1 MLLPAELADAAPV
14 LPDEPPRLIP
24 PPPPPLPPPKPPE
37 PLVPPKPPPPL
48 EPPKLALLDIP
59 PIPPIPPPPLIPPK
73 PELPPLELKL
83 ARPSDPL
90 PVVGDSVLG
99 PPPPLSRL
107 LSTWTISSGGAI
119 TIRQL
124 VRSSGMTL

>member
-14 LPDEPPRLIP
+14 LPDELPRLNI

-48 EPPKLALLDIP
+48 EPPKLALLD
-59 PIPPIPPPPLIPPK
+59 IPPIPPPPLIPPK

-107 LSTWTISSGGAI
+107 LSTCTISSACAFLS
-119 TIRQL
+119 R
-124 VRSSGMTL
+124 